1 MLGVLPSPP
10 RRAWPRAFGL
20 AVGVWAGLGVGV
32 AAPLDPWGKAAAGLL
47 TASIAGLLSVLRP
60 AEATVAYRA
69 WNKAARMYE
78 RAACTAVLAL
88 CYGVVAAA
96 GCAGSSLRLQR
107 PAPERSLW
115 YPKATLSLD
124 AYRSQADRPGR
135 PSTGHPWLEVVAW
148 ARRSGNTWA
157 VVLVPFLALIGT
169 LDDRDRDDAAPAG
182 IYTLF

>member
-1 MLGVLPSPP
+1 M
-10 RRAWPRAFGL
+10 
-20 AVGVWAGLGVGV
+20 
-32 AAPLDPWGKAAAGLL
+32 WGKAAAGLL

-148 ARRSGNTWA
+148 ARRSGNTWRSVRGGCKVSTVEQA
-157 VVLVPFLALIGT
+157 LACNGRFSARGT
-169 LDDRDRDDAAPAG
+169 AEAKASVAS
-182 IYTLF
+182 